1 MERSI
6 WRHAPC
12 TWRHLMIVLHII
24 WTSPRKATSFNIRV
38 LFCYATVF
46 HNMSCLTIFVP
57 VFIILWLVCVLNWC
71 TSCLVIF
78 HQILN
83 IVRYWLQHVLSALV
97 DVRERQHQLHVTGHT
112 ESYDMMWHWYPVD
125 AVSNPIILFS
135 IWFYFL
141 IISPLVLQFAMFTDM
156 TCIPSSLPFFNG
168 SHGIDPRWNF
178 WIVVVSS
185 GVNVVGHEHI
195 FFWCQVAKNIMT
207 GFFCASFW

>member
-1 MERSI
+1 ML
-6 WRHAPC
+6 HC

-24 WTSPRKATSFNIRV
+24 WKSPRKATSFNIRV

-46 HNMSCLTIFVP
+46 HNMSCLTIFSR
-57 VFIILWLVCVLNWC
+57 FYHMCTKLVHIV
-71 TSCLVIF
+71 SCLA
-78 HQILN
+78 
-83 IVRYWLQHVLSALV
+83 QHVLSALV
-97 DVRERQHQLHVTGHT
+97 DVRESQHQLHVTGYT

-185 GVNVVGHEHI
+185 GVNVVGHEHD
-195 FFWCQVAKNIMT
+195 FFWVPSCQEHH
-207 GFFCASFW
+207 GWFFVPVFVTTTWSFDLWNFNVGSLWANLL